1 MAPTTRR
8 AAKVLTA
15 VLEES
20 LGNVDQ
26 STFVRRGERFRRAP
40 SMFINS
46 VTNNAL
52 VGTVTATARQSASNV
67 ATVASATNIAVPPN
81 PPARGAGLG
90 RRRSAPAPGTRATR
104 NVVAPSRATRARRA
118 SATPR
123 VTKRKSDEV
132 QEKEPTKR
140 LRSAQNAV
148 LETPMTTV
156 SEVGLEMEVVE
167 EELGPAAESAEK
179 EDPKDG
185 DFEPGTPLI
194 TAPEAGLGVETVGEV
209 LNPME
214 QYNEKED
221 LMDRDFE
228 PETPSVSL
236 PAPALGLHSVDKP
249 LITRTLRV
257 RKNDKPKPATGPS
270 NQASPS
276 GPPAVSPAT
285 AKRPAT
291 TRRPGPLVSP
301 GVITRPKPEGIPLVW
316 AEVRLALTTKWTI
329 ANFLVRDGKLFVRR
343 CHTTVPTRAEPI
355 PAMDWLMASY

>member
-26 STFVRRGERFRRAP
+26 SNFVRRGERFRRAP

-52 VGTVTATARQSASNV
+52 VGTATATARQSASNV

-90 RRRSAPAPGTRATR
+90 RRRSAPAPGTRAIR

-123 VTKRKSDEV
+123 ITKRKSDEV

-185 DFEPGTPLI
+185 DFEPATPLT
-194 TAPEAGLGVETVGEV
+194 TAPEVGLDVEIADKV
-209 LNPME
+209 LDPIE
-214 QYNEKED
+214 EYTERED
-221 LMDRDFE
+221 PQDGDFE
-228 PETPSVSL
+228 PETSSLLL
-236 PAPALGLHSVDKP
+236 PAPALALQIAKKP
-249 LITRTLRV
+249 RIARTPRGKKIDDPTPV
-257 RKNDKPKPATGPS
+257 VGIAD
-270 NQASPS
+270 QASVS
-276 GPPAVSPAT
+276 GPPAVSPVT
-285 AKRPAT
+285 ARRPAT
-291 TRRPGPLVSP
+291 TRRSGPLVPP
-301 GVITRPKPEGIPLVW
+301 GVVARPKPDGTPLVW
-316 AEVRLALTTKWTI
+316 AEVRFFFI
-329 ANFLVRDGKLFVRR
+329 YRRD
-343 CHTTVPTRAEPI
+343 HN
-355 PAMDWLMASY
+355 